1 MSPDF
6 YNLAPEDRVIVFVE
20 IEDVKE
26 AQSLVLFCEHC
37 RPDVADLPFDIV
49 VDILSESDPA
59 TTDYVLET
67 PATCPRC
74 QHEILEKTL
83 VAV

>member
-6 YNLAPEDRVIVFVE
+6 YNLAPEDRVIVLVE
-20 IEDVKE
+20 IKDVKE
-26 AQSLVLFCEHC
+26 AESLVLFCEHC
-37 RPDVADLPFDIV
+37 GPGDADLSFDII

-59 TTDYVLET
+59 TTDYVLER

-74 QHEILEKTL
+74 QHAILEKTL